1 MTELVSTMADK
12 IDRTMQRVIPLAYR
26 VRRTGRRLV
35 RRALR
40 KPRSVSEG
48 PNLLPLLI
56 QVLASFTKAD
66 GVLLEEEI
74 DSSLGFL
81 RYDYPEAVYSE
92 LRQLFRQALYEQQ
105 DLGAMAQKLSAS
117 LGTDRKIM
125 LGVQLYDLIS
135 QAGLKQEQVVAFYS
149 FMSQLGMA
157 AQAIDI
163 VYQLNASEDADAS
176 IYQRGAS
183 PLEALSFGTN
193 SAADVTLKS
202 LSGSDRLLAFRY
214 HDLILLKNY
223 TGQTISVRGRP
234 LLRGGFCR
242 IYPGQR
248 ILVGD
253 QVLSYQELAQYFNAK
268 KNVSLPQIFIR
279 VNKESDE
286 VELERSRTRESALRV
301 TFGLNVRVKALR
313 DVNAELNGVRL
324 KAGTKVEATLDD
336 RIVFH
341 NDSELD
347 LNDLRRRA
355 RALGGRFQLKAS
367 KSEYLVSNDP
377 SRLQAD
383 DILLSPGTSGDVVL
397 KIFCDYD
404 QRVGVLEVIEA
415 DRPIMVGNEPVRT
428 TAQLRDGET
437 IRIDVGQILRCN
449 FSERIIEEERNI
461 IRTLEANE
469 VTHRFSKGEIGLEGI
484 SFPVTRGE
492 LVCVMGA
499 SGSGKSTL
507 LRVLAGQLQP
517 TSGEV
522 ILNGQSLYQNLDALT
537 QYLSYMPQQD
547 AFDEHLT
554 IGENLL
560 FAAAIRA
567 PHLSRR
573 DRTRRLEAKLV
584 ELGLGERRDAV
595 VGSPEK
601 KTLSGDERK
610 RLNIGLDMIGMSDV
624 YLFDEPTSGLSSK
637 DSEHVM
643 EIIRS
648 MAHNKIVIVTIH
660 QPSSKIFQMFHKAI
674 LLDKGGRLVFFGAP
688 SEMLRYFA
696 EAEHQHQ
703 FGAELGACPSC
714 GTTRPELIFD
724 VLETPLR
731 DLSGDIIYEENI
743 RGQLVAARRYSPE
756 FWRDKYEAFRLIQD
770 VKQVSLRREQ
780 TALAASAPAQKRKRT
795 PIRWHDEWT
804 QFRALLRR
812 SFISKLRNQANIWIT
827 TCAAP
832 VLALMIGTLL
842 RYSESGKYDFASAF
856 HIPTYLFLGLLVVMF
871 LSLTNSAD
879 DIIRDRP
886 VLQRER
892 NLDVRLP
899 YYIFAKMSSLSVFA
913 LIQCVLFVLI
923 GNYVLEIRGMFWT
936 HLALMFMTAVG
947 SLALGLLVSS
957 LVSDA
962 KTAANIVPLV
972 LIPQILMSGALIKYE
987 DMNRNLSLVYSLTR
1001 WFHEHPSKDR
1011 GRKMDSKLQVPFVCQ
1026 FIPMRWSYEELIVGQ
1041 SKLNPLTSRQE
1052 RAQSEIDSIVAK
1064 HRQDPGEGKRLDEL
1078 KEVLA
1083 VLSGL
1088 EAKSADELDHY
1099 LKEVDQVLDRKR
1111 SFDSGAFKQAKGA
1124 VTAEQIYVNQ
1134 KVSDLISNAEMEQ
1147 SDYRRG
1153 SRPNVFFGAEKR
1165 YLGVKISVFVF
1176 NTLVLIG
1183 STLGMLGLLFW
1194 ILRRQLEVRRI

>member
-1 MTELVSTMADK
+1 VADK
-12 IDRTMQRVIPLAYR
+12 IDRAVQRVTPFAYR
-26 VRRTGRRLV
+26 VRRTGRRWM

-56 QVLASFTKAD
+56 QALASFTKAD
-66 GVLLEEEI
+66 GVIMEEEI

-105 DLGAMAQKLSAS
+105 DLAAMAQKLGAQLS
-117 LGTDRKIM
+117 TERKIM

-149 FMSQLGMA
+149 FMSQMGMA

-163 VYQLNASEDADAS
+163 VYQLNASEDSDPA
-176 IYQRGAS
+176 IYQHGAS
-183 PLEALSFGTN
+183 PLESLSFGP
-193 SAADVTLKS
+193 DGKGDIILKN
-202 LSGSDRLLAFRY
+202 LSETDRLMAFRY

-223 TGQTISVRGRP
+223 SGQNVSVRGRP
-234 LLRGGFCR
+234 LVRGGFCR

-279 VNKESDE
+279 VNKDSDE
-286 VELERSRTRESALRV
+286 VQLERSRTRESALRV

-324 KAGTKVEATLDD
+324 KAGTQIDATLED

-347 LNDLRRRA
+347 LSDLRRRA

-377 SRLQAD
+377 SRLEPD

-404 QRVGVLEVIEA
+404 QRVGQLEVIEA
-415 DRPIMVGNEPVRT
+415 DRPIMVGGEPVRT
-428 TAQLRDGET
+428 TAQLKDGDT
-437 IRIDVGQILRCN
+437 IRIDVGQVLRCN

-461 IRTLEANE
+461 IRTLEVNE
-469 VTHRFSKGEIGLEGI
+469 VTHRFGKGEIGLEGN
-484 SFPVTRGE
+484 SFSVTRGE

-507 LRVLAGQLQP
+507 MRVLAGQLQP
-517 TSGEV
+517 TSGDV
-522 ILNGQSLYQNLDALT
+522 FLNGQSLYQNLDGLK
-537 QYLSYMPQQD
+537 QYVSYMPQQD

-573 DRTRRLEAKLV
+573 DRSRRLEAKLI

-595 VGSPEK
+595 VGSPESK
-601 KTLSGDERK
+601 VLSGGERK

-643 EIIRS
+643 EIIRGL
-648 MAHNKIVIVTIH
+648 AHNKIVIVTIH

-674 LLDKGGRLVFFGAP
+674 LLDKGGRLVFFGTP
-688 SEMLRYFA
+688 SDMLRYFA

-714 GTTRPELIFD
+714 GTTRPEFIFD

-731 DLSGDIIYEENI
+731 DLSGDIIYEENS
-743 RGQLVAARRYSPE
+743 RGQLVASRRYSPD

-770 VKQVSLRREQ
+770 VKQVSLLQEP
-780 TALAASAPAQKRKRT
+780 AAPLPIAPVQGKRL
-795 PIRWHDEWT
+795 PLRWHDEWT
-804 QFRALLRR
+804 QFRTLLRR
-812 SFISKLRNQANIWIT
+812 SFLSKLRNRANLVIT
-827 TCAAP
+827 IGVSP
-832 VLALMIGTLL
+832 VLALLIATLL
-842 RYSESGKYDFASAF
+842 RYSENGTYDFASAY
-856 HIPTYLFLGLLVVMF
+856 HIPTFLFLGLIVAMF
-871 LSLTNSAD
+871 LGLTNSAD

-892 NLDVRLP
+892 NIKVRLS
-899 YYIFAKMSSLSVFA
+899 YYVVSKTLTLGVFA
-913 LIQCVLFVLI
+913 LIQCILYVLI
-923 GNYVLEIRGMFWT
+923 GNSVLQIRGMFWID
-936 HLALMFMTAVG
+936 LGIMFMTAMSGV
-947 SLALGLLVSS
+947 ALGLLISS
-957 LVSDA
+957 LVADP
-962 KTAANIVPLV
+962 KTAANIVPLI
-972 LIPQILMSGALIKYE
+972 LIPQIIMGGALIKYE
-987 DMNRNLSLVYSLTR
+987 DMNRNLALLYSLSH
-1001 WFHEHPSKDR
+1001 WFSEHPSTDKTI
-1011 GRKMDSKLQVPFVCQ
+1011 KSESKLQVPFVCQ
-1026 FIPMRWSYEELIVGQ
+1026 FIAMRWSYEEMIVAEA
-1041 SKLNPLTSRQE
+1041 KLNPLTR
-1052 RAQSEIDSIVAK
+1052 
-1064 HRQDPGEGKRLDEL
+1064 RQDRANDEIQQLAPKANTPEQRARLNDL
-1078 KEVLA
+1078 KDVLA
-1083 VLSGL
+1083 LLSGL
-1088 EAKSADELDHY
+1088 EGRSAKEIDHY
-1099 LKEVDQVLDRKR
+1099 LKLADPVIAGKQK
-1111 SFDSGAFKQAKGA
+1111 FDGSLLKDAKGPI
-1124 VTAEQIYVNQ
+1124 TAEQLYVNQ
-1134 KVSDLISNAEMEQ
+1134 KVSDLISKAEMEQ
-1147 SDYRRG
+1147 NDYRRG
-1153 SRPNVFFGAEKR
+1153 KKPNVFFGLQKR
-1165 YLGVKISVFVF
+1165 YFGTKFGVFTFDTI
-1176 NTLVLIG
+1176 VLIA
-1183 STLGMLGLLFW
+1183 SMLGLLVLLHW
-1194 ILRRQLEVRRI
+1194 ILRKQLEVRRS

>member
-1 MTELVSTMADK
+1 MTELVSSMADK

-66 GVLLEEEI
+66 GVIMEEEI

-105 DLGAMAQKLSAS
+105 DLAAMAQKLGVQLS
-117 LGTDRKIM
+117 TERKIM

-149 FMSQLGMA
+149 FMSQMGMA

-163 VYQLNASEDADAS
+163 VYQLNASEDSDPA
-176 IYQRGAS
+176 IYQHGAS
-183 PLEALSFGTN
+183 PLESLSFGVD
-193 SAADVTLKS
+193 SKADIVLKN
-202 LSGSDRLLAFRY
+202 LGQTDRLMAFRY

-223 TGQTISVRGRP
+223 SGQNVSVRGRP
-234 LLRGGFCR
+234 LVRGGFCR

-248 ILVGD
+248 ILAGD

-279 VNKESDE
+279 VNKDSDE
-286 VELERSRTRESALRV
+286 VELERSRTRESSLRV
-301 TFGLNVRVKALR
+301 TFGLKVRVKELR
-313 DVNAELNGVRL
+313 DVDAELNGVRL
-324 KAGTKVEATLDD
+324 KDGTKVEATLED

-347 LNDLRRRA
+347 LSDLRRRA

-415 DRPIMVGNEPVRT
+415 DRPIMVGDEPVRT
-428 TAQLRDGET
+428 TAQLKDGDT

-461 IRTLEANE
+461 IRSLEINE
-469 VTHRFSKGEIGLEGI
+469 VTHRFSKGQIGLEGI
-484 SFPVTRGE
+484 SFNVMRGE

-499 SGSGKSTL
+499 SGCGKSTL
-507 LRVLAGQLQP
+507 MRVLAGQLQP
-517 TSGEV
+517 SSGDV
-522 ILNGQSLYQNLDALT
+522 FLNGQSVYQNLDALK
-537 QYLSYMPQQD
+537 QYNSYVPQQD

-573 DRTRRLEAKLV
+573 DRSRRLEAKLI

-595 VGSPEK
+595 VGRPES
-601 KTLSGDERK
+601 KTLSGGERK

-648 MAHNKIVIVTIH
+648 MAHNKIVMVTIH

-674 LLDKGGRLVFFGAP
+674 LLDKGGRLVFFGTP
-688 SEMLRYFA
+688 SDMLRYFA

-714 GTTRPELIFD
+714 GTTRPEFIFD

-731 DLSGDIIYEENI
+731 DLSGDIIYEENS
-743 RGQLVAARRYSPE
+743 RGQLVASRRYSPE

-770 VKQVSLRREQ
+770 VKQVSLRQEPAKPL
-780 TALAASAPAQKRKRT
+780 TVAPVQKKRL
-795 PIRWHDEWT
+795 PVRWHDEWT
-804 QFRALLRR
+804 QFRTLLRR
-812 SFISKLRNQANIWIT
+812 SFLSKLRNRANLIIT
-827 TCAAP
+827 IGVSP
-832 VLALMIGTLL
+832 VLALLIATLL
-842 RYSESGKYDFASAF
+842 RYSENGTYDFASAY
-856 HIPTYLFLGLLVVMF
+856 HIPTFLFLGLIVAMF
-871 LSLTNSAD
+871 LGLTNSAD

-892 NLDVRLP
+892 NIKVRLS
-899 YYIFAKMSSLSVFA
+899 YYVVSKTLTLGVFA
-913 LIQCVLFVLI
+913 LIQCILYVLI
-923 GNYVLEIRGMFWT
+923 GNSVLQIRGMFWVD
-936 HLALMFMTAVG
+936 LGIMFMTAMSGV
-947 SLALGLLVSS
+947 ALGLLISS
-957 LVSDA
+957 LVADP

-972 LIPQILMSGALIKYE
+972 LIPQIIMGGALIKYE
-987 DMNRNLSLVYSLTR
+987 DMNRNLALLHSLSH
-1001 WFHEHPSKDR
+1001 WFTEHPDTDKTIKSE
-1011 GRKMDSKLQVPFVCQ
+1011 SKLQVPFVCH
-1026 FIPMRWSYEELIVGQ
+1026 FIAMRWSYEEMIVAQ
-1041 SKLNPLTSRQE
+1041 AKLNPLTL
-1052 RAQSEIDSIVAK
+1052 
-1064 HRQDPGEGKRLDEL
+1064 RQDWANDEIQKLAPKAHTLGQRARLNDL
-1078 KEVLA
+1078 KDVLA
-1083 VLSGL
+1083 LLSGL
-1088 EAKSADELDHY
+1088 EGRSAREIEHY
-1099 LKEVDQVLDRKR
+1099 LKLVDPVIAGKQK
-1111 SFDSGAFKQAKGA
+1111 FDPSLFREAKGP
-1124 VTAEQIYVNQ
+1124 VTAEQLYVNQ
-1134 KVSDLISNAEMEQ
+1134 KVSDLLSKAEMEQ
-1147 SDYRRG
+1147 NDYRRG
-1153 SRPNVFFGAEKR
+1153 KKPNVFFGLQKR
-1165 YLGVKISVFVF
+1165 YFGISFGVFTF
-1176 NTLVLIG
+1176 NTVVLVTSTLALLVL
-1183 STLGMLGLLFW
+1183 LLW
-1194 ILRRQLEVRRI
+1194 ILRKQLEVVRRS

>member
-1 MTELVSTMADK
+1 MTELVSSVADK
-12 IDRTMQRVIPLAYR
+12 IDRAVQRVTPFAYR
-26 VRRTGRRLV
+26 VRRTGRRWM

-66 GVLLEEEI
+66 GVIMEEEI

-105 DLGAMAQKLSAS
+105 DLAVMAQKLGAQLS
-117 LGTDRKIM
+117 TERKIM

-135 QAGLKQEQVVAFYS
+135 QAGLKQEEVVAFYS
-149 FMSQLGMA
+149 FMSQMGMA

-163 VYQLNASEDADAS
+163 VYQLNASEDSDPS
-176 IYQRGAS
+176 IYQHGAS
-183 PLEALSFGTN
+183 PLESLSFGRDGK
-193 SAADVTLKS
+193 ADIILKS
-202 LSGSDRLLAFRY
+202 LSEADHLMAFRY

-223 TGQTISVRGRP
+223 SGQNVSVRGRP
-234 LLRGGFCR
+234 LARGGFCR

-279 VNKESDE
+279 VSRDSDE
-286 VELERSRTRESALRV
+286 VQLERSRTRESALRV
-301 TFGLNVRVKALR
+301 TFGLKLRVKALR
-313 DVNAELNGVRL
+313 DVNAELNGIRL
-324 KAGTKVEATLDD
+324 EAGTQVEATLEDK
-336 RIVFH
+336 IVFH

-347 LNDLRRRA
+347 LSDLRRRA

-404 QRVGVLEVIEA
+404 QRVGQLEVIEA
-415 DRPIMVGNEPVRT
+415 DRPIMVGDEPVRT
-428 TAQLRDGET
+428 TARLKDGDT

-461 IRTLEANE
+461 IRTLEVNE
-469 VTHRFSKGEIGLEGI
+469 VTHRFSKGQIGLDGI
-484 SFPVTRGE
+484 SFSVTRGE

-507 LRVLAGQLQP
+507 LRVLSGQLQP
-517 TSGEV
+517 TSGDV
-522 ILNGQSLYQNLDALT
+522 FLNGQSLYQNVDTLK
-537 QYLSYMPQQD
+537 QYISYMPQQD
-547 AFDEHLT
+547 AFDENLT

-573 DRTRRLEAKLV
+573 DRSRRLEAKLI

-595 VGSPEK
+595 VGSPERK
-601 KTLSGDERK
+601 LLSGGERK

-643 EIIRS
+643 EIIRGL
-648 MAHNKIVIVTIH
+648 AHNKIVIVTIH
-660 QPSSKIFQMFHKAI
+660 QPSSKLFQMFHKAI
-674 LLDKGGRLVFFGAP
+674 LLDKGGRLAFFGTP
-688 SEMLRYFA
+688 SDMLRYFA

-714 GTTRPELIFD
+714 GTTRPEFIFD

-731 DLSGDIIYEENI
+731 DLSGDIIYEENS
-743 RGQLVAARRYSPE
+743 RGQLVASRRYSPD

-770 VKQVSLRREQ
+770 VKQVSLRQEE
-780 TALAASAPAQKRKRT
+780 AAPLPVAPVERKRL
-795 PIRWHDEWT
+795 PFRWHDEWT
-804 QFRALLRR
+804 QFRTLLRR
-812 SFISKLRNQANIWIT
+812 SFTSKLRNRANLVIT
-827 TCAAP
+827 IGVSP
-832 VLALMIGTLL
+832 VLALLIATIL
-842 RYSESGKYDFASAF
+842 RYSENGTYDFASAY
-856 HIPTYLFLGLLVVMF
+856 HIPTFLFLGLIVAMF
-871 LSLTNSAD
+871 LGLTNSAD

-892 NLDVRLP
+892 NIKVRLS
-899 YYIFAKMSSLSVFA
+899 YYVISKTLTLGVFA
-913 LIQCVLFVLI
+913 LIQCILYVLI
-923 GNYVLEIRGMFWT
+923 GNSVLQIRGMFWVD
-936 HLALMFMTAVG
+936 LGIMFMTAMSGV
-947 SLALGLLVSS
+947 ALGLLISS
-957 LVSDA
+957 LVADP

-972 LIPQILMSGALIKYE
+972 LIPQIIMGGALIKYE
-987 DMNRNLSLVYSLTR
+987 DMNRNLALLHSLSH
-1001 WFHEHPSKDR
+1001 WFTEHPDTDKTIKSE
-1011 GRKMDSKLQVPFVCQ
+1011 SKLQVPLVCQ
-1026 FIPMRWSYEELIVGQ
+1026 FIAMRWSYEEMIVAQ
-1041 SKLNPLTSRQE
+1041 AKLNPLTL
-1052 RAQSEIDSIVAK
+1052 
-1064 HRQDPGEGKRLDEL
+1064 RQDWANDEIQKLAPKANTLGQRARLNDL
-1078 KEVLA
+1078 KDVLA
-1083 VLSGL
+1083 LLSGL
-1088 EAKSADELDHY
+1088 EGRSTREIEHY
-1099 LKEVDQVLDRKR
+1099 LKLVDPVIAGKQK
-1111 SFDSGAFKQAKGA
+1111 FDPSLFREAKGP
-1124 VTAEQIYVNQ
+1124 VTAEQLYVNQ
-1134 KVSDLISNAEMEQ
+1134 KVSDLLSKAEMEQ
-1147 SDYRRG
+1147 NDYRR
-1153 SRPNVFFGAEKR
+1153 SKRPNVFFGPEKR
-1165 YLGVKISVFVF
+1165 YFGIKFGMFTFDTI
-1176 NTLVLIG
+1176 VLIG
-1183 STLGMLGLLFW
+1183 SMLGLLVLLHW
-1194 ILRRQLEVRRI
+1194 ILRKQLEVRRR

>member
-1 MTELVSTMADK
+1 MTEIVSSVADK
-12 IDRTMQRVIPLAYR
+12 IDRAVQRVTPLAYR
-26 VRRTGRRLV
+26 VRRTGRRWM

-66 GVLLEEEI
+66 GVILEEEI

-105 DLGAMAQKLSAS
+105 DLAAMAQKLGVQLS
-117 LGTDRKIM
+117 TERKIM

-149 FMSQLGMA
+149 FMSQMGMA

-163 VYQLNASEDADAS
+163 VYQLNASEDSDPA
-176 IYQRGAS
+176 IYQHGAS
-183 PLEALSFGTN
+183 PLESISFGPN
-193 SAADVTLKS
+193 GKADVILKN
-202 LSGSDRLLAFRY
+202 LSETDRLMAFRY

-223 TGQTISVRGRP
+223 SGHNVSVRGRP
-234 LLRGGFCR
+234 LVRGGFCR

-313 DVNAELNGVRL
+313 DVNAVLNGVRL
-324 KAGTKVEATLDD
+324 KAGTQVEATLED

-341 NDSELD
+341 NDSEMD
-347 LNDLRRRA
+347 LSDLRRRA

-428 TAQLRDGET
+428 TAQLRDGDT

-522 ILNGQSLYQNLDALT
+522 ILNGQSLYQNLDALK

-573 DRTRRLEAKLV
+573 DRSRRLDAKLV

-595 VGSPEK
+595 VGSPESK
-601 KTLSGDERK
+601 LLSGGERK
-610 RLNIGLDMIGMSDV
+610 RLNLGLDMIGMSDV

-643 EIIRS
+643 EIIRGL
-648 MAHNKIVIVTIH
+648 AHNKIVIVTIH

-674 LLDKGGRLVFFGAP
+674 LLDKGGRLVFFGTP
-688 SEMLRYFA
+688 SDMLRYFA

-714 GTTRPELIFD
+714 GTTRPEFIFD

-731 DLSGDIIYEENI
+731 DLSGDIIYEENS

-770 VKQVSLRREQ
+770 VKQVSLRQEP
-780 TALAASAPAQKRKRT
+780 SGPMPVAPVQRKRL

-804 QFRALLRR
+804 QFRTLLRR
-812 SFISKLRNQANIWIT
+812 SFLSKLRNRANLIIT
-827 TCAAP
+827 IGVSP
-832 VLALMIGTLL
+832 VLALLIATIL
-842 RYSESGKYDFASAF
+842 RYSENGTYDFASAY
-856 HIPTYLFLGLLVVMF
+856 HIPTFLFLGLIVAMF
-871 LSLTNSAD
+871 LGLTNSAD

-892 NLDVRLP
+892 NIKVRLS
-899 YYIFAKMSSLSVFA
+899 YYVISKTLTLGVFA
-913 LIQCVLFVLI
+913 LVQCILFVLI
-923 GNYVLEIRGMFWT
+923 GNSLLQIRGMFWID
-936 HLALMFMTAVG
+936 LAIMFLTAMSGV
-947 SLALGLLVSS
+947 ALGLVISS
-957 LVSDA
+957 LVADP

-972 LIPQILMSGALIKYE
+972 LIPQIIMGGALIKYE
-987 DMNRNLSLVYSLTR
+987 DMNRNLGLLYSLSH
-1001 WFHEHPSKDR
+1001 WFSEHPSTDKTV
-1011 GRKMDSKLQVPFVCQ
+1011 KTESKLQVPLVCQ
-1026 FIPMRWSYEELIVGQ
+1026 FIAMRWAYEEVIVAQ
-1041 SKLNPLTSRQE
+1041 AKLNPLTR
-1052 RAQSEIDSIVAK
+1052 
-1064 HRQDPGEGKRLDEL
+1064 RQDRANDEIQKLAPKVNTPEQRARLNDL
-1078 KEVLA
+1078 KDVLA
-1083 VLSGL
+1083 LLSGL
-1088 EAKSADELDHY
+1088 EGRSAKEIAHFLTLIDPVIAG
-1099 LKEVDQVLDRKR
+1099 KQKFDR
-1111 SFDSGAFKQAKGA
+1111 SLFKDANGPI
-1124 VTAEQIYVNQ
+1124 TAEQIYVNQ
-1134 KVSDLISNAEMEQ
+1134 KVSDLISKAEMEQ
-1147 SDYRRG
+1147 NDYRRG
-1153 SRPNVFFGAEKR
+1153 KKPNVFFGLQKR
-1165 YLGVKISVFVF
+1165 YFGISFGVFTF
-1176 NTLVLIG
+1176 NTVVLVTSTLALLVL
-1183 STLGMLGLLFW
+1183 LLW
-1194 ILRRQLEVRRI
+1194 ILRKQLEVVRRS

>member
-1 MTELVSTMADK
+1 MTELVSSVADK
-12 IDRTMQRVIPLAYR
+12 IDRAVQRVTPLAYR

-81 RYDYPEAVYSE
+81 RYDYPDAVYSE
-92 LRQLFRQALYEQQ
+92 LRQLFRQALYEHQ
-105 DLGAMAQKLSAS
+105 DLAAMAQKLSAQLS
-117 LGTDRKIM
+117 TERKIM

-163 VYQLNASEDADAS
+163 VYQLNASEDSDPA
-176 IYQRGAS
+176 INQHGAS
-183 PLEALSFGTN
+183 PLESLSFG
-193 SAADVTLKS
+193 ADGHADVIVKNLTNN
-202 LSGSDRLLAFRY
+202 DRLMAFRY

-223 TGQTISVRGRP
+223 SGLNVSVRGRP
-234 LLRGGFCR
+234 LVRGGFCR

-268 KNVSLPQIFIR
+268 KNVSLPQIFVR
-279 VNKESDE
+279 VSKDADE
-286 VELERSRTRESALRV
+286 VELERSRTRESSLRV
-301 TFGLNVRVKALR
+301 TFGLKVRVKALR
-313 DVNAELNGVRL
+313 DVDAELNGVRL
-324 KAGTKVEATLDD
+324 KAGTKVEATLEDK
-336 RIVFH
+336 IIFH
-341 NDSELD
+341 NDTELD
-347 LNDLRRRA
+347 FIDLRRRA

-383 DILLSPGTSGDVVL
+383 DILLSPGTSGDVLL

-404 QRVGVLEVIEA
+404 QRVGLLEVIES
-415 DRPIMVGNEPVRT
+415 DRPIMVGETPVRT
-428 TAQLRDGET
+428 TGALKDGDT
-437 IRIDVGQILRCN
+437 IRIDVGQFLRCN

-461 IRTLEANE
+461 IRTLEVNE
-469 VTHRFSKGEIGLEGI
+469 VTHRFGKGEIVLEGI
-484 SFPVTRGE
+484 SFNVTRGE

-517 TSGEV
+517 TSGDIV
-522 ILNGQSLYQNLDALT
+522 LNGRSLYRNLDVLKH
-537 QYLSYMPQQD
+537 YISYMPQQD

-554 IGENLL
+554 IGENMQ

-573 DRTRRLEAKLV
+573 DRVRRLDAKLI
-584 ELGLGERRDAV
+584 ELGLNERRDAV
-595 VGSPEK
+595 VGSADRK
-601 KTLSGDERK
+601 ILSGGERK

-643 EIIRS
+643 EIIRG
-648 MAHNKIVIVTIH
+648 MAHNKIIVVTIH
-660 QPSSKIFQMFHKAI
+660 QPSSKIFQMFHKAM
-674 LLDKGGRLVFFGAP
+674 LLDKGGRLVFFGTP

-714 GTTRPELIFD
+714 GTTRPEFIFD

-731 DLSGDIIYEENI
+731 DLSGDVIYEENS
-743 RGQLVAARRYSPE
+743 RGQLVPSRRYSPE

-770 VKQVSLRREQ
+770 VKQVSLRQEPV
-780 TALAASAPAQKRKRT
+780 APLPAAPAERKRL
-795 PIRWHDEWT
+795 PFRWHDQWT
-804 QFRALLRR
+804 QFRTVLRR
-812 SFISKLRNQANIWIT
+812 AFISKLRNRANLVIT
-827 TCAAP
+827 ICVSP
-832 VLALMIGTLL
+832 VLALLIATIL
-842 RYSESGKYDFASAF
+842 RYSESGTYDFASAY
-856 HIPTYLFLGLLVVMF
+856 HIPTFLFLGLIVAMF
-871 LSLTNSAD
+871 LGLTNSAD
-879 DIIRDRP
+879 DIIRDRA

-892 NLDVRLP
+892 NLDVRLS
-899 YYIFAKMSSLSVFA
+899 YYVIAKTLTLAVFA

-923 GNYVLEIRGMFWT
+923 GNYVLEIRAMFWIY
-936 HLALMFMTAVG
+936 LGIMFMTAMSGV
-947 SLALGLLVSS
+947 SLGLLISS
-957 LVSDA
+957 LVADP

-972 LIPQILMSGALIKYE
+972 LIPQIIMGGALIKYE
-987 DMNRNLSLVYSLTR
+987 DMNRNLALLYALSH
-1001 WFHEHPSKDR
+1001 WFSEHPSTEKSK
-1011 GRKMDSKLQVPFVCQ
+1011 KMESKLQVPFVCQ
-1026 FIPMRWSYEELIVGQ
+1026 FVAMRWSYDEMVLAQ
-1041 SKLNPLTSRQE
+1041 AKLNPLTHRQD
-1052 RAQSEIDSIVAK
+1052 RAQREIDRIVAR
-1064 HRQDPGEGKRLDEL
+1064 HRQDPAESKRLEDL
-1078 KEVLA
+1078 KETLA
-1083 VLSGL
+1083 LLSGI
-1088 EAKSADELDHY
+1088 EAKSVGELDRY
-1099 LKEVDQVLDRKR
+1099 LGLVDQILDRKR
-1111 SFDSGAFKQAKGA
+1111 PFDRALFKGA
-1124 VTAEQIYVNQ
+1124 IGPITAEQIYVNQ

-1153 SRPNVFFGAEKR
+1153 NRPNVFFGAQKHYFGIR
-1165 YLGVKISVFVF
+1165 ISAFAF
-1176 NTLVLIG
+1176 NTAVLIV
-1183 STLGMLGLLFW
+1183 STFGLLALLHW
-1194 ILRRQLEVRRI
+1194 ILRKQLEVRRS